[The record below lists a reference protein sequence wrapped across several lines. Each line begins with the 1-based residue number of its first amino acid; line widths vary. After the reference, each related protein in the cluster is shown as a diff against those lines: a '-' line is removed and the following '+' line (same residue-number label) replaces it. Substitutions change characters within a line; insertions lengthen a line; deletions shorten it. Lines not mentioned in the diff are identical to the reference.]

1 VRGSMRVEPVLFEDF
16 QAITDLMQRLGMA
29 VPESKARSK
38 QFWAGLWLENPAL
51 GHFEGLPELGWKI
64 ISNNRLVGFFGN
76 IPQISWIRSQK
87 VLVSTARAWAV
98 EREFR
103 WAVPQLC
110 EAFFNRNTIDLVII
124 SSANKPASKR
134 CLEFGGSQMPESSY
148 QEVFYWIVSPSG
160 FSQSLLRKIGV
171 PNKLLRIGKFAD
183 LLPLRPLFAA
193 ALENQD
199 RQSIEEIP
207 LKSLGRQFDN
217 FWSRMQ
223 VDYADRL
230 LATRDSKTL
239 RWYFGLSGNAKETK
253 FFGHFENGI
262 LKGYIVVV
270 RDDVSLV
277 NLRRLRIADLVV
289 LDENQSAVKKLIAAA
304 YSEAKAQGC
313 HILELTGLPPA
324 IREII
329 STLKPF
335 RRKMQTFP
343 FYFRA
348 LSADLANQLS
358 QANSWYVTA
367 YDGDSAI
374 Y

>member
-1 VRGSMRVEPVLFEDF
+1 MRVEPVLFEDF
-16 QAITDLMQRLGMA
+16 QAITDLMQRLGMV
-29 VPESKARSK
+29 VPESKASSK
-38 QFWAGLWLENPAL
+38 RFWAGLWLENPAL
-51 GHFEGLPELGWKI
+51 VHFEGRPELGWKI

-87 VLVSTARAWAV
+87 ILVSTARAWVV

-124 SSANKPASKR
+124 SSANKPASQR
-134 CLEFGGSQMPESSY
+134 CLEFGGSQMPELSY

-160 FSQSLLRKIGV
+160 FSQSLLRKIGA
-171 PNKLLRIGKFAD
+171 PNKLLRIGKLAD
-183 LLPLRPLFAA
+183 LLPLKPLFAA

-199 RQSIEEIP
+199 CQFIEEVP
-207 LKSLGRQFDN
+207 LKSLGRKFDN
-217 FWSRMQ
+217 FWSRIQ

-239 RWYFGLSGNAKETK
+239 RWYFGLSGNARETK
-253 FFGHFENGI
+253 FFGHFEKGI
-262 LKGYIVVV
+262 LKGYVVVV
-270 RDDVSLV
+270 RDDVSLI

-289 LDENQSAVKKLIAAA
+289 LDENQSAVKKLIAAT
-304 YSEAKAQGC
+304 YCEAKAQGC
-313 HILELTGLPPA
+313 HILELTGLPPY

-348 LSADLANQLS
+348 VSTDLANQLS
-358 QANSWYVTA
+358 QASSWYVTA